1 MAYHKPTHDAIEK
14 LIEDH
19 VKECRKNIPWDDEN
33 KVVVKKIIKIFKKIQ
48 YSYKALFLYLKC
60 SIINLVH

>member
-1 MAYHKPTHDAIEK
+1 MSFMAYYKPIHDAIEK

-33 KVVVKKIIKIFKKIQ
+33 KVVVKKIIKIFKKIT
-48 YSYKALFLYLKC
+48 
-60 SIINLVH
+60 

>member
-1 MAYHKPTHDAIEK
+1 MSFMAYHKPAHDAIEK

-33 KVVVKKIIKIFKKIQ
+33 KVVVKKIIKIFKKIT
-48 YSYKALFLYLKC
+48 
-60 SIINLVH
+60 

>member
-1 MAYHKPTHDAIEK
+1 MSFMAYHKPTHDAIEK

-33 KVVVKKIIKIFKKIQ
+33 KVVVKKIIKIFKKIT
-48 YSYKALFLYLKC
+48 
-60 SIINLVH
+60 